1 MRPRSCRHLAASCDQ
16 WRPAPKVDKW
26 IFIKTHK
33 FIGLSCISTN
43 FSFQNINN
51 LKKKLICTTTINFI
65 VNKFTNLIYYYV
77 FLTFYYR
84 EHILFIIAYSK
95 TYFDLLFNT
104 ES

>member
-1 MRPRSCRHLAASCDQ
+1 MKPRSCRHLAVSCNQ

-26 IFIKTHK
+26 IFIKPHK

-43 FSFQNINN
+43 FSFQNM
-51 LKKKLICTTTINFI
+51 TTINFI

-77 FLTFYYR
+77 FLTFYYS
-84 EHILFIIAYSK
+84 EHILFIFTYSK